1 MIGKHLVV
9 KKNIKNGEKTHGRN
23 KEGNIKMSEKTKKKP
38 IADKPVYQEYLE
50 SQEYVKEIKNE
61 VNMDQVDAVKY
72 IEEEYPETAESFK
85 EIQKEQYELFC
96 RKQMDYGPKNIS
108 VGTDLRTD
116 EDVKLSLTGL
126 WFRINDKIE
135 RLKQLVVFDK
145 AAQNEPM
152 IDAFS
157 DLSVYGI
164 IAQIVHRKKWGK

>member
-1 MIGKHLVV
+1 MMESKV
-9 KKNIKNGEKTHGRN
+9 KV
-23 KEGNIKMSEKTKKKP
+23 
-38 IADKPVYQEYLE
+38 IADKSVYQDYLGKNK
-50 SQEYVKEIKNE
+50 VKFNE
-61 VNMDQVDAVKY
+61 TTIGDNMDNVDPVKY
-72 IEEEYPETAESFK
+72 IEKEYPETAKSFK
-85 EIQKEQYELFC
+85 AIQKEQYELFC

-135 RLKQLVVFDK
+135 RLKQLVVLDK
-145 AAQNEPM
+145 TAQNEPM

>member
-1 MIGKHLVV
+1 MEDTI
-9 KKNIKNGEKTHGRN
+9 
-23 KEGNIKMSEKTKKKP
+23 KKP
-38 IADKPVYQEYLE
+38 IADKPVYKDYIKSDKHVQ
-50 SQEYVKEIKNE
+50 SCHGDTWKEKDMNK
-61 VNMDQVDAVKY
+61 VNPLPGLTDPVKY
-72 IEEEYPETAESFK
+72 IENEYPETAKSFK
-85 EIQKEQYELFC
+85 AIQKEQYELFC

-164 IAQIVHRKKWGK
+164 IAQIVHRKKWGR